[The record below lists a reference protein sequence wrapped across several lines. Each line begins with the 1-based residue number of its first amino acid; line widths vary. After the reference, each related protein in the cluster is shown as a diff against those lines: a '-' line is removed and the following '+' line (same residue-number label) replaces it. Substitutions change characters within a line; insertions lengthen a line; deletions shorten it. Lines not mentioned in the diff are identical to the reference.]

1 MAKEYLLSSVHVHTK
16 LCDGKNTLE
25 ELALS
30 AWKAGLKTLGFSGH
44 SHTPHDIEYCMT
56 NARTQLYRAQ
66 VAKLKER
73 YAGKL
78 DILCGL
84 EWDLYSDDDPAAY
97 DYWIGSAHYVK
108 GPKTGKYYE
117 IDWREADLAACIQ
130 DDFDGDGLAVVET
143 YFANVAAVAA
153 KKPTILGHFDL
164 IKKVNGSGKFFDE
177 SDPRY
182 AAAAHKALE
191 AAAQAGCVLE
201 VNTSSVYRGFR
212 EDYFPSPA
220 ILKEW
225 LTMGG
230 NVTITADAHE
240 AKALTFGFEEAAAQL
255 KELGYT
261 RVLVLGKDGFAPCE
275 L

>member
-1 MAKEYLLSSVHVHTK
+1 MV
-16 LCDGKNTLE
+16 
-25 ELALS
+25 
-30 AWKAGLKTLGFSGH
+30 
-44 SHTPHDIEYCMT
+44 
-56 NARTQLYRAQ
+56 
-66 VAKLKER
+66 
-73 YAGKL
+73 
-78 DILCGL
+78 
-84 EWDLYSDDDPAAY
+84 
-97 DYWIGSAHYVK
+97 
-108 GPKTGKYYE
+108 
-117 IDWREADLAACIQ
+117 EA
-130 DDFDGDGLAVVET
+130 

-182 AAAAHKALE
+182 TAAAHKALE

-255 KELGYT
+255 KELGYP
-261 RVLVLGKDGFAPCE
+261 RVLVLGKDGFAPVSCKTQNTPHFAGCA
-275 L
+275 LAAPGFCCYNGKKRFFGKVGKPYKTLDPLKCAV

>member
-1 MAKEYLLSSVHVHTK
+1 MDGLFKEEVPTPGEPPVEAPLLS
-16 LCDGKNTLE
+16 
-25 ELALS
+25 AR
-30 AWKAGLKTLGFSGH
+30 TLGSELSNLYANLSPYNKSIGIMLL
-44 SHTPHDIEYCMT
+44 TVIAMIGPAYVYCM
-56 NARTQLYRAQ
+56 RS
-66 VAKLKER
+66 LKGGADEMMT
-73 YAGKL
+73 
-78 DILCGL
+78 II
-84 EWDLYSDDDPAAY
+84 WIAA
-97 DYWIGSAHYVK
+97 IIIFGVV
-108 GPKTGKYYE
+108 E
-117 IDWREADLAACIQ
+117 AACIQ

-182 AAAAHKALE
+182 TAAAHKALE

>member
-1 MAKEYLLSSVHVHTK
+1 MADYKKSSVHCHSTM
-16 LCDGKNTLE
+16 CDGKNTLQDM
-25 ELALS
+25 AS
-30 AWKAGLKTLGFSGH
+30 AACAQGLTTLGFTGH
-44 SHTPHDIEYCMT
+44 SYTQRDREYCMSPS
-56 NARTQLYRAQ
+56 RTAQ
-66 VAKLKER
+66 YKATIAKLKAE
-73 YAGKL
+73 YKGKV
-78 DILCGL
+78 DILCGI
-84 EWDLYSDDDPAAY
+84 EWDILSEDKRTGY
-97 DYWIGSAHYVK
+97 DYWIGSAHHLYGK
-108 GPKTGKYYE
+108 NTGKYYE

-164 IKKVNGSGKFFDE
+164 IKKVNGGGKFFDE

-182 AAAAHKALE
+182 TAAAHKALE

>member
-1 MAKEYLLSSVHVHTK
+1 M
-16 LCDGKNTLE
+16 
-25 ELALS
+25 
-30 AWKAGLKTLGFSGH
+30 
-44 SHTPHDIEYCMT
+44 
-56 NARTQLYRAQ
+56 
-66 VAKLKER
+66 
-73 YAGKL
+73 
-78 DILCGL
+78 
-84 EWDLYSDDDPAAY
+84 
-97 DYWIGSAHYVK
+97 
-108 GPKTGKYYE
+108 
-117 IDWREADLAACIQ
+117 
-130 DDFDGDGLAVVET
+130 VET

-164 IKKVNGSGKFFDE
+164 IKKVNGSGKIFDD

-182 AAAAHKALE
+182 TAAAHKALE